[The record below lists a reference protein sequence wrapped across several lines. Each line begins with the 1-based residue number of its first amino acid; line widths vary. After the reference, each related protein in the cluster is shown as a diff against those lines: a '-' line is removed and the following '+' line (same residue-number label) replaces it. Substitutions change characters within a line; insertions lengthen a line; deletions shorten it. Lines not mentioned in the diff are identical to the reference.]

1 MTDPNAVASA
11 SLHLWVDPG
20 FGASGD
26 MLLGAFA
33 DYLDRVSS
41 RSGGV
46 GETAIEHLR
55 HLDQLG
61 IDGWSLRPELVV
73 RCGLSSVR
81 MHVETDE
88 TSSPRH
94 WSEIDRLLADSDLTE
109 AVRAGARAT
118 FRRLGEVEAE
128 QHGVELEEV
137 HFHEVGAVDSI
148 VDIVGTWILLDAI
161 GPATI
166 TVGPVGLGHGTV
178 VAAHGTLPLPAPATI
193 GLLTGA
199 PTRGLDIEAETCTPT
214 GAALLVSIADRWGPL
229 PTGVIVASA
238 RGAGGRDPHT
248 HPNVVTV
255 VGVKTADTLTSGIEG
270 AHIEGAHIEA
280 ALLIE
285 CNIDDVTPEVLAHTV
300 QRLLDAGAAD
310 AWIVPIVMKKG
321 RAASEIRVLTDHQ
334 HHDDLVSLLLSDTG
348 SLGCRTVD
356 ATKRVLPRTF
366 HDVEIRG
373 HTVRVKVGPHSA
385 KPELD
390 DLVAASTATGLSV
403 RQLDLEA
410 RLAWEQ
416 T

>member
-1 MTDPNAVASA
+1 MTDPNTVASA
-11 SLHLWVDPG
+11 SLHLWIDPG

-26 MLLGAFA
+26 MLLGALA
-33 DYLDRVSS
+33 GYLDHAGSQ
-41 RSGGV
+41 SGGAA
-46 GETAIEHLR
+46 GTAIEQLR

-61 IDGWSLRPELVV
+61 IDGYSLRMEPVV

-94 WSEIDRLLADSDLTE
+94 WSQIDRLIADADLPE
-109 AVRAGARAT
+109 AVRNGARAT

-128 QHGVELEEV
+128 QHGVDLEEV
-137 HFHEVGAVDSI
+137 HFHEVGAVDAI

-178 VAAHGTLPLPAPATI
+178 RAAHGTLPLPAPATI

-199 PTRGLDIEAETCTPT
+199 PTRGLDIESETCTPT

-229 PTGVIVASA
+229 PSGVIAGSA
-238 RGAGGRDPHT
+238 RGAGGRDPDT
-248 HPNVVTV
+248 HPNVITV
-255 VGVKTADTLTSGIEG
+255 VGVTTAATPTSGIEE
-270 AHIEGAHIEA
+270 ARVEA

-285 CNIDDVTPEVLAHTV
+285 CNVDDVTPEVLAHTV

-321 RAASEIRVLTDHQ
+321 RAAGEIRVLTDHQ
-334 HHDDLVSLLLSDTG
+334 HHDQLVALLLSDTG
-348 SLGCRTVD
+348 SLGCRTVE
-356 ATKRVLPRTF
+356 ATKHVLPRTF

-373 HTVRVKVGPHSA
+373 HTIRVKVGPHSA

-403 RQLDLEA
+403 RRLDLET
-410 RLAWEQ
+410 RLAWER